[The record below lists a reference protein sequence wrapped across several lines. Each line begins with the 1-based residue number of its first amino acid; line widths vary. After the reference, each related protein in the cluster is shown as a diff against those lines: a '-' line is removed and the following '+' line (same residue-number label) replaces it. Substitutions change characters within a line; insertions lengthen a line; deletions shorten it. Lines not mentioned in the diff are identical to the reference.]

1 MISGSESPRYTC
13 GSTAVR
19 PVLVKI
25 FIRPYS
31 ILSVLTGADIIRAM
45 ADLDDFFAKK
55 DRKKAKGK
63 KFTTTEEIAK
73 KLEETGKKVDKP
85 KPKEKATNQEGE
97 EIQPVEEED
106 EWRDFEEEKKDYTGL
121 KIGNLTVDEAQE
133 TETNDER
140 GEGENNSDGES
151 GEAGTRHS
159 GPWKRPE
166 QPPPQP
172 EPEPAPVAPQPA
184 TGGSSYTAPHLRNAQ
199 SVSASPR
206 QRMRNTAPDIH
217 SEEYFPTLS
226 SAQQQNNE
234 PTGPWGRRRRDEGSF
249 EEVRNR
255 GGSRS
260 HSVQET
266 QAQAPKL
273 SLGNKYG
280 ALSQDQS

>member
-1 MISGSESPRYTC
+1 
-13 GSTAVR
+13 
-19 PVLVKI
+19 
-25 FIRPYS
+25 
-31 ILSVLTGADIIRAM
+31 M

-73 KLEETGKKVDKP
+73 KLEETGKKVEKP
-85 KPKEKATNQEGE
+85 KPKEKPTNQEGE

-121 KIGNLTVDEAQE
+121 KIGNLTVNEAQE
-133 TETNDER
+133 AETDDER

-151 GEAGTRHS
+151 GEAGPRHS

-172 EPEPAPVAPQPA
+172 EPEPAPVVPQPA
-184 TGGSSYTAPHLRNAQ
+184 VGGSSYKAPHLRNAQ
-199 SVSASPR
+199 SMSASPR

-226 SAQQQNNE
+226 AAQQQNSE

-255 GGSRS
+255 GGTRS
-260 HSVQET
+260 YSVQET